1 MCFFKALLTARQEKE
16 IQLKMLV
23 TRGESVRRNT
33 SAEGVPLVCKQIE
46 DLKDSWD
53 SLLSAAIQCKRYFM
67 CTVLSFNQ
75 PN

>member
-1 MCFFKALLTARQEKE
+1 MLFQALLTARQEKE

-33 SAEGVPLVCKQIE
+33 STEGVPLICKQIE

-53 SLLSAAIQCKRYFM
+53 NLLSAAIQCKRY
-67 CTVLSFNQ
+67 VY
-75 PN
+75 